1 MHSALSISKR
11 VALGLSVVLL
21 VVSSFILNI
30 APAAAE
36 TYSVKMGAD
45 NGMLAFEPKAL
56 TVKPGD
62 TVDFVNNKL
71 PPHNVV
77 FDKAKAPSAEVAAKL
92 SHEQLLYKP
101 GEDFKVT
108 FTDDMPP
115 GTYEYYCQP
124 HRGAGMVAKI
134 TLAK

>member
-1 MHSALSISKR
+1 MRSILSIAKR
-11 VALGLSVVLL
+11 VAVSLSVVLL
-21 VVSSFILNI
+21 VASSFLLNA
-30 APAAAE
+30 APASAADY
-36 TYSVKMGAD
+36 TVKMGSD
-45 NGMLAFEPKAL
+45 KGMLAFEPKTL

-77 FDKAKAPSAEVAAKL
+77 FDKSKAPSAEVAESL
-92 SHEQLLYKP
+92 SHQQLLNRP
-101 GEDFKVT
+101 GEDFKVA
-108 FTDDMPP
+108 FTDDMPA

-134 TLAK
+134 TLEK